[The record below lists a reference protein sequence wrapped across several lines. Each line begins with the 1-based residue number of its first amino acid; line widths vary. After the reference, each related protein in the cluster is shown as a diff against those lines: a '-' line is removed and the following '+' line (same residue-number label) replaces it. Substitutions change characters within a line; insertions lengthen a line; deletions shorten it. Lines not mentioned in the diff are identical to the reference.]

1 MADGDFY
8 DRWEEVQ
15 PSGRVYIVLACRDCP
30 GEVRLAKGGNGEQRA
45 AQMLAEHKPS
55 GCCDERQAA
64 ASRQV
69 A

>member
-15 PSGRVYIVLACRDCP
+15 PSGRVYIVLSCKDCP
-30 GEVRLAKGGNGEQRA
+30 GEVRLAKGGDGERRA

-55 GCCDERQAA
+55 GCCDERRAA

>member
-1 MADGDFY
+1 VADGDFY

-30 GEVRLAKGGNGEQRA
+30 GEVRLAKGGDGERRA

-55 GCCDERQAA
+55 GCCDERRAA